1 MAPSTLSLPQLLLL
15 PIGLMLCGTTLVLV
29 EGRVVHN
36 VSPVVHTQT
45 NSETN
50 FGKEMVD
57 EHNAVRTSLG
67 LVPLTWNETVAEY
80 AQRYA
85 DQRSGDCQLVHS
97 QGPYGENLY
106 WASGAAEL
114 ETATAAV
121 KAWVDEKSDYDY
133 ATNTCVNGKMC
144 GHYTQVVWKNSQQLG
159 CASVKCSDNAYLSVC
174 SYYPPGNYIGER
186 PY

>member
-1 MAPSTLSLPQLLLL
+1 MEVGGRDRSRRL
-15 PIGLMLCGTTLVLV
+15 IIRRK
-29 EGRVVHN
+29 EGRKY
-36 VSPVVHTQT
+36 TRRARQ
-45 NSETN
+45 N

-57 EHNAVRTSLG
+57 QHNVVRKSLG
-67 LVPLTWNETVAEY
+67 LGPLTWNETVAGY

-106 WASGAAEL
+106 WASGSAEL
-114 ETATAAV
+114 ETAAAAV